1 MKARPRVGLIVR
13 APQGHPAQGH
23 EGMIVSISLDNSKAT
38 VQWYYNVGDN
48 TPQPTAAAP
57 ALSEAPLRSGPS
69 DQASPIATANDNTLF
84 T

>member
-23 EGMIVSISLDNSKAT
+23 EGMIVSLSLDGQRAT
-38 VQWYYNVGDN
+38 VQWYYNVGD
-48 TPQPTAAAP
+48 TPQPAAAAP
-57 ALSEAPLRSGPS
+57 ACSALSLPSVGDAAAP
-69 DQASPIATANDNTLF
+69 AIATDNTLF